1 MILGLGSG
9 SSYSV
14 YRTSS
19 FACCPIAKT
28 KGQSTIR
35 HARAPL
41 MAADLETTSELLAL
55 IRQGDL
61 AARDVL
67 MRRYLPILTGWARG
81 RLPSYA
87 RDLAQT
93 DDLVQDT
100 LRAALNH
107 LDEFELR
114 REGAFLAYLRRSLLN
129 RVRDEIRRVRRGPL
143 REAMDDGVA
152 DKRRSVVEEAI
163 GRETLERYEAALG
176 ELSEEQR
183 EAVILRLEFGYTYPQ
198 IAAAMGKPTA
208 NAARMVVARALVR
221 IVEAMNAFRP

>member
-1 MILGLGSG
+1 
-9 SSYSV
+9 
-14 YRTSS
+14 
-19 FACCPIAKT
+19 
-28 KGQSTIR
+28 
-35 HARAPL
+35 

-129 RVRDEIRRVRRGPL
+129 RVRDEIRRVRRGPF
-143 REAMDDGVA
+143 REAMDDVVA

-163 GRETLERYEAALG
+163 GRDTMERYEAALG